1 MKVVTLRRWLLPASG
16 ISLALAGVV
25 YLVALELSDLPLGGG
40 PAPRG
45 NPTLSY
51 LDVEG
56 QPAAEARAGEAGP
69 RAEGVRLLAPQP
81 RRAALGPRRGQG
93 APAGSELGR
102 GDLLTQLRQGAD
114 LADRLLILDEHLRGV
129 SLEQALDD
137 LERLVEAGLPGKFA
151 EAEQLRLAVISRLG
165 RLDDPRVERALVD
178 RIQPRIPRPQ
188 RLLALELLA
197 PRYAARGAIHAVAE
211 HDMDPV
217 VREKARWAL
226 RKTR

>member
-1 MKVVTLRRWLLPASG
+1 MKVVTFRRWLLPASG
-16 ISLALAGVV
+16 LSLALAGVV
-25 YLVALELSDLPLGGG
+25 YLCALEVSEWPAADPGAAQGSPTLACLDAGAGPGG
-40 PAPRG
+40 PQG
-45 NPTLSY
+45 
-51 LDVEG
+51 
-56 QPAAEARAGEAGP
+56 PAAARARGARIRVAAPGSGAG
-69 RAEGVRLLAPQP
+69 
-81 RRAALGPRRGQG
+81 RAAG
-93 APAGSELGR
+93 AHTDPAQ
-102 GDLLTQLRQGAD
+102 GDLLTQLRHGAD
-114 LADRLLILDEHLRGV
+114 LADRLVILDDHLRSV
-129 SLEQALDD
+129 SFDQALDD
-137 LERLVEAGLPGKFA
+137 LERLVEAGLPGGFS

-211 HDMDPV
+211 HDADPV

>member
-1 MKVVTLRRWLLPASG
+1 VKVVSLRRWLLPASG
-16 ISLALAGVV
+16 LSLALAGVV
-25 YLVALELSDLPLGGG
+25 YLGALELSDAPFSDPAGSQGSAALAQAEGLGSPSGDSAQRRAAATASRRGRVRLAAPGG
-40 PAPRG
+40 PAGPQVQD
-45 NPTLSY
+45 PFA
-51 LDVEG
+51 E
-56 QPAAEARAGEAGP
+56 PAQE
-69 RAEGVRLLAPQP
+69 
-81 RRAALGPRRGQG
+81 
-93 APAGSELGR
+93 
-102 GDLLTQLRQGAD
+102 DLLTQLVHGAD
-114 LADRLLILDEHLRGV
+114 LADRLVILDDHLRRS

-137 LERLVEAGLPGKFA
+137 LAGLVEASLPGSFS

-178 RIQPRIPRPQ
+178 RIQPRTPRPQ

-211 HDMDPV
+211 HDSDPV